1 VNRDLGRILCVA
13 VPKISG
19 GALQVF
25 FNLLL
30 IRHLSPEHFGMVSLC
45 LTGIVMSDAV
55 LGSALDMG
63 ILRLAPVYEQN
74 GQRMRS
80 VSLQKAALSIKP
92 IGVALV
98 TVPVMFLGSRLS
110 QAFFQ
115 RSGGESLIL
124 LTLIGLL
131 GLLMLRSAQLYYQV
145 ANRFVPY
152 GLTDILQ
159 NALKFGGIMLL
170 LAVATPT
177 PERILMFYAIAPL
190 SIALLTIAGSRE
202 LICAPLGRESLYELA
217 DVVRWYV
224 ATAAIGSISSRMD
237 VFLVSIFSNVAEAG
251 IFSAAN
257 AVAIVPQL
265 CGTYMAVV
273 YSPRI
278 MPLWEQGR
286 LFAVFKTFQRNLVL
300 ACVGIYIIAAAGLSQ
315 FGTWLLPQNFARSS
329 SVILVLLPA
338 ALCGLVNFPWTVSL
352 LLFMPP
358 PFLLVFEAASFVLLV
373 PLYGYVVPAWGAI
386 GGAAVSTG
394 FALLK
399 TFVYQ
404 SVAWR
409 VLRSQPGT
417 VPEQSTFLVPKE
429 LRT

>member
-1 VNRDLGRILCVA
+1 MSLLIVA
-13 VPKISG
+13 
-19 GALQVF
+19 A
-25 FNLLL
+25 LLL
-30 IRHLSPEHFGMVSLC
+30 G
-45 LTGIVMSDAV
+45 
-55 LGSALDMG
+55 
-63 ILRLAPVYEQN
+63 APVKLGVINSMTGPE
-74 GQRMRS
+74 
-80 VSLQKAALSIKP
+80 AP
-92 IGVALV
+92 IGENLTNGIKLAQEDLAKKGVQVELV
-98 TVPVMFLGSRLS
+98 WEDDTGKPQDSLS
-110 QAFFQ
+110 AM
-115 RSGGESLIL
+115 E
-124 LTLIGLL
+124 
-131 GLLMLRSAQLYYQV
+131 
-145 ANRFVPY
+145 
-152 GLTDILQ
+152 
-159 NALKFGGIMLL
+159 K
-170 LAVATPT
+170 LAT
-177 PERILMFYAIAPL
+177 R
-190 SIALLTIAGSRE
+190 
-202 LICAPLGRESLYELA
+202 
-217 DVVRWYV
+217 D
-224 ATAAIGSISSRMD
+224 
-237 VFLVSIFSNVAEAG
+237 NVAGVVGPYTSA
-251 IFSAAN
+251 AAN

-352 LLFMPP
+352 LLFMRPQ
-358 PFLLVFEAASFVLLV
+358 FLLVFEAASFVLLV